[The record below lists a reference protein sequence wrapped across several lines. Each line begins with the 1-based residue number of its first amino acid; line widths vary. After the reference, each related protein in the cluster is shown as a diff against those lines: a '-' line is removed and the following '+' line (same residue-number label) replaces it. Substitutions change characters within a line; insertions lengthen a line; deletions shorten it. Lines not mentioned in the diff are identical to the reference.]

1 MPVPQFVGDSVA
13 CLLRFDFTG
22 LSTLF
27 KGAVT
32 FPLID
37 VHTHMYLPRY
47 VALLRERSKPPRI
60 VTREKGDR
68 LIILPDEEADTSTS
82 AGRPIGSEFYEV
94 SRKFA
99 YMDKHGIA
107 VSVVSPANP
116 WIDFV
121 EPEEASALA
130 AQLNEDLEAICATSG
145 GRLYGFGVLP
155 LQRPEACAAELERLA
170 GYPHMRGVIIGSAGR
185 GRGLDDPDFEPIWAA
200 AARTDQFVFVHPHYG
215 IGHSLFPDT
224 GHALLLSLGFTFET
238 SIAISLLILRGV
250 LQRNPALK
258 LLIAHAGGT
267 LPYLAGR
274 LDSCVKNDVSKDFGL
289 AKPPSH
295 YLRQCWFDSIAYHA
309 PALAALTA
317 FADPAKIMFG
327 TDHPFFRPHVSD
339 STLDVTT
346 WPVPEENVAALKSL
360 DTGGQKAI
368 AYANGLEAFG
378 IALPQRA
385 S

>member
-1 MPVPQFVGDSVA
+1 M
-13 CLLRFDFTG
+13 TH
-22 LSTLF
+22 
-27 KGAVT
+27 
-32 FPLID
+32 PLID

-47 VALLRERSKPPRI
+47 VALLRQRRQIPRI
-60 VTREKGDR
+60 VAREKGER

-94 SRKFA
+94 SRKLAF
-99 YMDKHGIA
+99 MDKHGIA
-107 VSVVSPANP
+107 VSVVSSANP

-121 EPEEASALA
+121 EPTEAPKLA
-130 AQLNEDLEAICATSG
+130 AQLNEDLEAICAASA

-155 LQRPEACAAELERLA
+155 LQRPEACAAELERIA
-170 GYPHMRGVIIGSAGR
+170 SCPHMRGIIIGSAGR
-185 GRGLDDPDFEPIWAA
+185 GQGLDDPDFEPIWATA
-200 AARTDQFVFVHPHYG
+200 AKAGLFVFVHPHYG

-224 GHALLLSLGFTFET
+224 GHALLLALGFTFET
-238 SIAISLLILRGV
+238 SIAIARLVLRGA
-250 LQRNPALK
+250 LQRHPALK

-274 LDSCVKNDVSKDFGL
+274 LDSCVKNDISKDFGL

-295 YLRQCWFDSIAYHA
+295 YLRQCWYDSIAYHP

-327 TDHPFFRPHVSD
+327 TDHPFFRAHVAD
-339 STLDVTT
+339 AVLDATT
-346 WPVPEENVAALKSL
+346 WPVPQENVDALSSL
-360 DTGGQKAI
+360 DAGTQKAI
-368 AYANGLEAFG
+368 AYENGLKAFG
-378 IALPQRA
+378 IKLPQRL